1 MGFTAEKFQR
11 LPFKVGARVR
21 TLTAAMTQEQE
32 DTAVQEIVEEL
43 LAQPAAPKAFGSGS
57 GLRRSQTTT
66 AMPGAFN

>member
-1 MGFTAEKFQR
+1 MGFTADKFQR

-43 LAQPAAPKAFGSGS
+43 LAQPATAKASGS

-66 AMPGAFN
+66 GMPGAFN